1 MDLTNGM
8 IQPVEK
14 QHTPICSQKSEN
26 LEDIE
31 HLEQQINAFLLQG
44 YNISNPKKHDRLN
57 ASTLTI

>member
-8 IQPVEK
+8 IHHVEK
-14 QHTPICSQKSEN
+14 PHTATYPQKSEN

-44 YNISNPKKHDRLN
+44 YNISNRKKHDRLN